1 MWKVIVSMIRDAQG
15 VASSK
20 RGAMLWFIFMFSVV
34 VAANLA
40 TGGKLKLD
48 PTLQTQ
54 LFELV
59 ILSMALVFGE
69 PFIKAW
75 MLYRDRNKP
84 APPLPPAP

>member
-1 MWKVIVSMIRDAQG
+1 MIRDAQG

-20 RGAMLWFIFMFSVV
+20 RGAMLWFIFVFSVV
-34 VAANLA
+34 IFVNLA
-40 TGGKLKLD
+40 TAGKIKLD
-48 PTLQTQ
+48 DTLQTQ

-75 MLYRDRNKP
+75 QLYKDRNKV
-84 APPLPPAP
+84 PPPPAQ